1 MEGSFAPDLKL
12 IDGQRKERKGEIVPG
27 FQLNK
32 WAAFVIASSSSVM
45 LRLTL
50 SIEAEFL
57 TAAIK
62 CGE

>member
-1 MEGSFAPDLKL
+1 MKL
-12 IDGQRKERKGEIVPG
+12 IDGQRKEREREIVPG

-32 WAAFVIASSSSVM
+32 WAAFVIASSSVM
-45 LRLTL
+45 IRLSL